1 MRTNLLNL
9 SEAEILSQYHGLWQ
23 VEDCFRVSK
32 HDLRIRPIYHWTQR
46 RIRAHTALCFMSL
59 CCARHLMYRV
69 KLQQGAM
76 SAAAIR
82 EALLSVQASLYED
95 QQTGQ
100 VYQMPGRWLSG
111 AEKLYKTMGLKLQG
125 QARRLA
131 PLSPSGRGGTGA
143 VSSQSGSTIGSGQKK
158 AKG

>member
-1 MRTNLLNL
+1 
-9 SEAEILSQYHGLWQ
+9 
-23 VEDCFRVSK
+23 
-32 HDLRIRPIYHWTQR
+32 
-46 RIRAHTALCFMSL
+46 
-59 CCARHLMYRV
+59 
-69 KLQQGAM
+69 M
-76 SAAAIR
+76 SAQAIR
-82 EALLSVQASLYED
+82 EALLSVQASIYED

-131 PLSPSGRGGTGA
+131 PLSRCSRGGAGA
-143 VSSQSGSTIGSGQKK
+143 VSSQSGSTIGPGQKK